1 MSEARIRPQLAR
13 LWRQLEPRRRRQLAL
28 AAALLLLSGLLEMV
42 SLAAVLPLLV
52 ALMRWGG
59 EGRPWLVALFC
70 LVVAATA
77 AVRLANLWVNSRLAA
92 AIGSD
97 FSERALGATLELPYR
112 EHLLLDSSRLV
123 ALLAPQMRQLIQL
136 VLLQAL
142 HVLSGAVLTAGLMVV
157 LAVLAWRELLPA
169 LALVGG
175 AYLLLSR
182 LSQGRLR
189 RNGLAAAAAQQEL
202 IRMLQDNL
210 AGIRGVILSGQA
222 RAIAADYGAIDRRMR
237 RQEADNVALT
247 GLPRFV
253 LEPLGMIGI
262 AVVGAVLLGQ
272 GRPPVD
278 VLPRLALLA
287 FAAQRLLPLCQQVW
301 AGWAALTAHL
311 NLLEPLLPLLERP
324 SPVALATPAPP
335 LEGWRSFGLE
345 GVSFR
350 HGPGLPPLFE
360 ALDLQVERGCWLG
373 VLGPSGCGKSTLLDL
388 LLGLLEPEA
397 GSLVVDGQPVPA
409 GSVRL
414 RRWQAGLA
422 HVGAA
427 VPLVPATVRANIQA
441 GRVDAGAHD
450 AAWLQELAEQL
461 EITELLDRRLGEAG
475 RLLSGGQRQRVG
487 LARALYGGASV
498 LVLDEATSALDLATE
513 RRLMARLR
521 ALRPDLTLLLVSHR
535 QASLEV
541 CDRELVLGTAV
552 TLSAPELRDR
562 DPWQARQS

>member
-1 MSEARIRPQLAR
+1 
-13 LWRQLEPRRRRQLAL
+13 
-28 AAALLLLSGLLEMV
+28 
-42 SLAAVLPLLV
+42 
-52 ALMRWGG
+52 
-59 EGRPWLVALFC
+59 
-70 LVVAATA
+70 
-77 AVRLANLWVNSRLAA
+77 
-92 AIGSD
+92 
-97 FSERALGATLELPYR
+97 
-112 EHLLLDSSRLV
+112 
-123 ALLAPQMRQLIQL
+123 
-136 VLLQAL
+136 
-142 HVLSGAVLTAGLMVV
+142 VV

-360 ALDLQVERGCWLG
+360 GLDLQVERGCWLG

-397 GSLVVDGQPVPA
+397 GSLVVDGEPVPA

-513 RRLMARLR
+513 RRLMARLQ

-541 CDRELVLGTAV
+541 CDRQLVLGTAV